1 MNAMEPIFR
10 AVFDASWRM
19 ACLIPVFLA
28 LRSLLRRYVPASVLF
43 WVWIAVVIRLLIP
56 FSVPAKWSPFNLT
69 RFAGREPAALAS
81 QAPTTEP
88 MQPVA
93 TSSRPAPSPVQ
104 WACLVWSA
112 GVIVLLIGRVRTYRH
127 FASRLKRS
135 HALTGSALASLAAE
149 LGHHGVQV
157 TVTDSVGTPALHGIF
172 RPKLLFPPGLLEKL
186 SPREVQLIVAH
197 ELGHHQRRDLLAQ
210 ALIHS
215 ARILHWFNPLIWVA
229 ARAAR
234 HDCELA
240 CDEYVVQRLSPTE
253 PQVYGATLL
262 KILGLAGQTVQ
273 APLGLGIVESKQEI
287 KQRIQMIVAHRPS
300 SLTRTALGCALL
312 ALVAGLSL
320 TREIQAHPTVVAS
333 QPTVPAAM
341 PAVAAA
347 KPAVAVTQ
355 PAMTTAEADKCWKN
369 WVSELPGHCYLD
381 DHTQLP
387 GN

>member
-1 MNAMEPIFR
+1 MNTMEPIFR

-43 WVWIAVVIRLLIP
+43 WVWIAVVIRLLVP
-56 FSVPAKWSPFNLT
+56 FSVPVKWSPFNLA
-69 RFAGREPAALAS
+69 RFADREPAALGS
-81 QAPTTEP
+81 QAPTAES

-93 TSSRPAPSPVQ
+93 ATPRLTPSPVQ
-104 WACLVWSA
+104 WACLVWGA
-112 GVIVLLIGRVRTYRH
+112 GVVVLLIGRVRTYRR
-127 FASRLKRS
+127 FASRLQRS
-135 HALTGSALASLAAE
+135 PTSTGSALASLAAE
-149 LGHHGVQV
+149 LGHRGVRV
-157 TVTDSVGTPALHGIF
+157 TVTDSVATPALHGIF
-172 RPKLLFPPGLLEKL
+172 RPTLLFPPGLLEKL
-186 SPREVQLIVAH
+186 SPHEVQLIVAH

-240 CDEYVVQRLSPTE
+240 CDEYVIQRLSPTE
-253 PQVYGATLL
+253 PQAYGATLL
-262 KILGLAGQTVQ
+262 KILGLAGQPLQ
-273 APLGLGIVESKQEI
+273 APRGLGLVESKQEI
-287 KQRIQMIVAHRPS
+287 KQRIQMIAAHKPS

-320 TREIQAHPTVVAS
+320 TREIAAHSPVVA
-333 QPTVPAAM
+333 TKAAM
-341 PAVAAA
+341 
-347 KPAVAVTQ
+347 AVTQ
-355 PAMTTAEADKCWKN
+355 PPVPVTQPATTPTEADKCWRN
-369 WVSELPGHCYLD
+369 WVSEIPGHCYFD